1 MLLLLS
7 TTPASAGL
15 WHGVPI
21 GAGKAGL
28 LRSVATGLRGGPNVG
43 GARCLSSRA
52 LWQQSS
58 LWRPGSARLVR
69 ASRLGLL
76 TGNPSPASAKWFV
89 ASTRSR
95 TRDGQ
100 QGSESEKP
108 ETGLRTESSPSP
120 KRVPAAA
127 IRNIMPAV
135 SNANLRENIYTI
147 PNILTA
153 SRLVAAPFIGYCIL
167 HDYHAAALSLF
178 AYAGITDALD
188 GWIARR
194 WNLKTVVGTVID
206 PMADKTLMT
215 VLTVALAMKGALPLW
230 LAVIILGRDVGLAIS
245 AIYYR
250 WISLPPPKTFARY
263 WDFSLPS
270 AEVHPTQISKYN
282 TALQLGL
289 MGLTTLAPVIPA
301 VDMSTPLGI
310 LQYVVATTTIWS
322 GASYVYSKDAVRILT
337 PQEVEEK
344 KAEEKRAED
353 KKTDVR

>member
-1 MLLLLS
+1 M
-7 TTPASAGL
+7 P
-15 WHGVPI
+15 
-21 GAGKAGL
+21 
-28 LRSVATGLRGGPNVG
+28 
-43 GARCLSSRA
+43 
-52 LWQQSS
+52 
-58 LWRPGSARLVR
+58 
-69 ASRLGLL
+69 L
-76 TGNPSPASAKWFV
+76 TSFLP
-89 ASTRSR
+89 
-95 TRDGQ
+95 
-100 QGSESEKP
+100 
-108 ETGLRTESSPSP
+108 SPSP
-120 KRVPAAA
+120 KRDPAAA
-127 IRNIMPAV
+127 IRNIIPAV

-301 VDMSTPLGI
+301 VDMSMPLGI

-344 KAEEKRAED
+344 KAEAKRAED
-353 KKTDVR
+353 KKTDAR